1 MKQETIDQV
10 LKFRDD
16 RYWRQFHNPKDLAIS
31 ISLEAAELLEVFQW
45 SGSDV
50 RCEDKMDRIREE
62 LADVLNYCILMAD
75 ACGLDLDEIIQ
86 EKVRKNAEKYPVD
99 QAFGSKEKYTE
110 LRTVKLQ
117 KKETST
123 FIRAVR
129 GDITEINAVDAI
141 VNAANTTLLGGGGVD
156 GAIHR
161 AAGPDLLKECRT
173 LGGCETGKAKIT
185 GAYNLPCKYV
195 IHTPGPVW
203 RGGRQGERELLAS
216 CYRSCLELAVGHG
229 IRKIAFPSI
238 STGVYHFPVKEAA
251 EIAVRTARQF
261 AAEHPGSLDLV
272 EWVLFDDHT
281 MQVYTEAVNAS
292 E

>member
-16 RYWRQFHNPKDLAIS
+16 RNWRQFHNPKDLAIS
-31 ISLEAAELLEVFQW
+31 ISLEASELLEIFQW
-45 SGSDV
+45 SAEDV

-86 EKVRKNAEKYPVD
+86 AKVRKNAEKYPVD

-110 LRTVKLQ
+110 LKAAKRKE
-117 KKETST
+117 KETPV
-123 FIRAVR
+123 IRAVR
-129 GDITEINAVDAI
+129 GDITKINDVDAI

-161 AAGPDLLKECRT
+161 TAGPDLLKECRT

-185 GAYNLPCKYV
+185 GAYNLPCRYV
-195 IHTPGPVW
+195 IHTPGPIW
-203 RGGRQGERELLAS
+203 RGGRQGERELLTS
-216 CYRSCLELAVGHG
+216 CYRSCLELAVENG

-251 EIAVRTARQF
+251 DIAVQTARRF

-292 E
+292 D